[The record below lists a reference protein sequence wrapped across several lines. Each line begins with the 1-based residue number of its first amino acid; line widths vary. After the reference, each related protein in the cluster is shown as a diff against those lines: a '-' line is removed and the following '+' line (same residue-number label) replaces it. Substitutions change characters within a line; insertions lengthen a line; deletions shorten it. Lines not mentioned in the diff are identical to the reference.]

1 MRDFDEKSD
10 HASVGPPSP
19 RVPAGLLPART
30 VVTAVWLSASLVQ
43 LVIWVLIC
51 TVGRRFVSPWW
62 LWTVCFG
69 GAVVAALWWFTKSW
83 YGHVDDEGRRK

>member
-10 HASVGPPSP
+10 YASVGAPGP
-19 RVPAGLLPART
+19 RAPAGLFIARA
-30 VVTAVWLSASLVQ
+30 VATAVWLSASLVQ
-43 LVIWVLIC
+43 IVVWVLLCSI
-51 TVGRRFVSPWW
+51 GRRFVSPWW

-69 GAVVAALWWFTKSW
+69 GAVVAVLWWFTTSR